1 MTRRF
6 VSTRV
11 RLPAPAAALALAL
24 LAAGCGPSAGT
35 ISGKVT
41 YNGETLGSG
50 TVQFNGP
57 NATAMSGIAA
67 DGTYTIPKMPVGT
80 VQIAVETTPPP
91 PGTPQDAGGKIT
103 GGSMSVQGAPPPPG
117 KYVPIPDKY
126 KDPRTSGLSYE
137 VKSGKQQHDLALQ

>member
-1 MTRRF
+1 MTERIVSGLVRF
-6 VSTRV
+6 LT
-11 RLPAPAAALALAL
+11 PAAVLALAL
-24 LAAGCGPSAGT
+24 LAAGCGPSVGA

-67 DGTYTIPKMPVGT
+67 DGTYTIAKMPVGT
-80 VQIAVETTPPP
+80 VQIAVETTSPP
-91 PGTPQDAGGKIT
+91 PGTPQEGSGKIT

-126 KDPRTSGLSYE
+126 KDPRTSGLTYE
-137 VKSGKQQHDLALQ
+137 VKSGKQQHDLVLQ